1 MLLKNTNL
9 LISQSQV
16 VINLKMIKLW
26 NQTNRNFYKLGSNKI
41 IFQFFIKNSLDFIN
55 LNNHL

>member
-9 LISQSQV
+9 IISQSQV

-41 IFQFFIKNSLDFIN
+41 IFQFFIKNSLDFVN

>member
-9 LISQSQV
+9 IISQSQV

>member
-9 LISQSQV
+9 IISQSQV

-26 NQTNRNFYKLGSNKI
+26 NQTNRNFFKLGSNKI

>member
-41 IFQFFIKNSLDFIN
+41 IFQFFIKNSLDFVN

>member
-9 LISQSQV
+9 IISQSQV

-41 IFQFFIKNSLDFIN
+41 IFQFFIKNSLDFVN
-55 LNNHL
+55 FNNHL

>member
-9 LISQSQV
+9 IISQSQV

-55 LNNHL
+55 LNNHF